1 MLLYLYSS
9 CFFFIEAIYLQVRA
23 RMKSPWS
30 ADGINIIVVY
40 PLIQGYP
47 SWKSMRLYEIFPR
60 YTIRVNY
67 RIELTYLVKFNSRQ
81 TRSTGFRPK
90 IDQENRLDFDL
101 NSTSKSGRITSAHF
115 DKFSTKFRLDFDV
128 DFEETSAQ
136 KKISTRFRRQNLVS
150 KSGRKCHRLD
160 STYIENRRR
169 NQVKIWSKMSS
180 PWFNVYWKST
190 SKSGQNVGAEFFFH
204 SRYSLKIDLDNFS
217 WFGITERNNI

>member
-115 DKFSTKFRLDFDV
+115 DKFSTKFRLDFD
-128 DFEETSAQ
+128 DL
-136 KKISTRFRRQNLVS
+136 ISTSILKKRRLRKKFQPDFAVKIWCQNLVENVIALIQHILKIDVEIRS
-150 KSGRKCHRLD
+150 KSGRKCRRPD
-160 STYIENRRR
+160 STYIENRRQ
-169 NQVKIWSKMSS
+169 NQVKM
-180 PWFNVYWKST
+180 
-190 SKSGQNVGAEFFFH
+190 
-204 SRYSLKIDLDNFS
+204 
-217 WFGITERNNI
+217 